1 MKQCYNS
8 NYRAIEGWSE
18 IGKRLE
24 LELFGWRR
32 NVNGRSLL
40 FFRSLNSGLVMI
52 LTIQWLPIGSQS
64 SHELLLPKN
73 IEIMG
78 HGNCCLVEQGK

>member
-1 MKQCYNS
+1 
-8 NYRAIEGWSE
+8 
-18 IGKRLE
+18 
-24 LELFGWRR
+24 
-32 NVNGRSLL
+32 
-40 FFRSLNSGLVMI
+40 MI